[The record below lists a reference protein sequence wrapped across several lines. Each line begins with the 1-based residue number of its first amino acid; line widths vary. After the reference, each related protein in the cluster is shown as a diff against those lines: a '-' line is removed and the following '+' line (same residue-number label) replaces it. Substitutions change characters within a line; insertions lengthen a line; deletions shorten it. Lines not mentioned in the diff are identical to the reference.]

1 MFENII
7 GNDKIKQELKHAVD
21 LNINSHSYLF
31 IGTDGI
37 GKKLIAKEFAK
48 MLLCNPNAVNNEEN
62 NKNDTLIEKKDNG
75 YCNKCKS
82 CIEFSSNNNPDFFFI
97 EPDGNSIKIE
107 QIREM
112 QRKIIEEPI
121 ISIRKVYIIDD
132 SDKMTKEA
140 QNALLK
146 TLEEPPK
153 FVVIILI
160 ASNENLLLTTI
171 KSRCNI
177 IRFNNIPDDEI
188 KKYLEE
194 KYNITNLET
203 NMIKSFGGSIGKA
216 EILREKQELYSHI
229 YNSID
234 KIEKLD
240 LIDMLKEADI
250 IYKSQDDKFEILEYI
265 NVILFEKSK
274 TNMNY
279 LKGIDI
285 VEETKKRLKA
295 NSNYNMCIDNMLF
308 SLWEEINFEKYS
320 RN

>member
-1 MFENII
+1 MYENII
-7 GNDKIKQELKHAVD
+7 GNDKIKQELAHAAS
-21 LNINSHSYLF
+21 LNLNSHSYLF

-48 MLLCNPNAVNNEEN
+48 MLLCEAHDQ
-62 NKNDTLIEKKDNG
+62 KKEK
-75 YCNKCKS
+75 YCNECKS
-82 CIEFSSNNNPDFFFI
+82 CIEFDTNNNPDFFLI

-121 ISIRKVYIIDD
+121 ISKKKVYIIDD

-160 ASNENLLLTTI
+160 GSNENNFLTTI

-177 IRFNNIPDDEI
+177 IKFKNIPDEEIQKYLKEKYEI
-188 KKYLEE
+188 K
-194 KYNITNLET
+194 NLET
-203 NMIKSFGGSIGKA
+203 SMIRAFGGSIGKA
-216 EILREKQELYSHI
+216 EVLREKQELYQAV

-234 KIEKLD
+234 KIERLD
-240 LIDMLKEADI
+240 LIDMLKQADI
-250 IYKSQDDKFEILEYI
+250 IYKSQEDKFEILEYI
-265 NVILFEKSK
+265 NVVLFEKSK
-274 TNMNY
+274 MNLQY
-279 LKGIDI
+279 LNGIEI
-285 VEETKKRLKA
+285 VEKTKERLKA

-308 SLWEEINFEKYS
+308 SLWEEMNFEKHS

>member
-1 MFENII
+1 MFENIL
-7 GNDKIKQELKHAVD
+7 GNDKIKQELIKTVS
-21 LNINSHSYLF
+21 LNTNSHSYLF

-37 GKKLIAKEFAK
+37 GKKLIAREFAK
-48 MLLCNPNAVNNEEN
+48 MLLCDGNALS
-62 NKNDTLIEKKDNG
+62 NDVVEPKG
-75 YCNKCKS
+75 VGVYCNKCKS
-82 CIEFSSNNNPDFFFI
+82 CMEFSNNNNPDFFMI
-97 EPDGNSIKIE
+97 EPNGNSIKIE

-121 ISIRKVYIIDD
+121 ISTRKVYIIDD

-160 ASNENLLLTTI
+160 GSNENNFLTTI

-177 IRFNNIPDDEI
+177 IRFNNIPDDDI
-188 KKYLEE
+188 KKYLQE
-194 KYNITNLET
+194 KYQITNLEA

-216 EILREKQELYSHI
+216 ELLREKQELYNAI
-229 YNSID
+229 YNLID

-250 IYKSQDDKFEILEYI
+250 IYKFQDDKFEILEYI

-274 TNMNY
+274 TNINF

-308 SLWEEINFEKYS
+308 QLWEAVRFEK
-320 RN
+320 

>member
-7 GNDKIKQELKHAVD
+7 GNNKIKHEL
-21 LNINSHSYLF
+21 LNAASKNLNSHSYLF

-48 MLLCNPNAVNNEEN
+48 MLLCEANADDKLLED
-62 NKNDTLIEKKDNG
+62 KNQKG

-82 CIEFSSNNNPDFFFI
+82 CIEFSSNNNPDFLLI

-121 ISIRKVYIIDD
+121 ISTKKVYIIDD

-160 ASNENLLLTTI
+160 GSNENSFLTTI
-171 KSRCNI
+171 KSRCNV
-177 IRFNNIPDDEI
+177 IRFNNISDEDI
-188 KKYLEE
+188 KNYLEE
-194 KYNITNLET
+194 KYQIKNLET

-216 EILREKQELYSHI
+216 EMLREKQDLYGAI
-229 YNSID
+229 YNSINNL
-234 KIEKLD
+234 ETLD
-240 LIDMLKEADI
+240 LIDMLKQADI
-250 IYKSQDDKFEILEYI
+250 IYKSQEEKFEILDYI

-274 TNMNY
+274 TNRNY

-285 VEETKKRLKA
+285 VEQTKKRLKA

-308 SLWEEINFEKYS
+308 GLWEEINFEKYS
-320 RN
+320 RD

>member
-21 LNINSHSYLF
+21 LNMNSHSYLF

-37 GKKLIAKEFAK
+37 GKKLIANEFAK
-48 MLLCNPNAVNNEEN
+48 MLLCNEKDSNNG
-62 NKNDTLIEKKDNG
+62 G

-82 CIEFSSNNNPDFFFI
+82 CMEFSSNNNPDFFLI
-97 EPDGNSIKIE
+97 NPDGNSIKIE

-121 ISIRKVYIIDD
+121 ISTRKVYIIDD

-146 TLEEPPK
+146 TLEEPPR

-160 ASNENLLLTTI
+160 GSNENNFLTTI

-188 KKYLEE
+188 KKYLEK

-203 NMIKSFGGSIGKA
+203 NMIRSFGGSIGKA
-216 EILREKQELYSHI
+216 EILREKQELYSHV
-229 YNSID
+229 YNSIN

-250 IYKSQDDKFEILEYI
+250 IYKSQDEKFEILEYI
-265 NVILFEKSK
+265 NVILFEKAK
-274 TNMNY
+274 TNLNY

-285 VEETKKRLKA
+285 VEETKKRLKS